1 MISKLST
8 LILGML
14 AENKKNPYEI
24 TKILE
29 ALELRR
35 WFSIADSTVYA
46 TVNSLKKKGLITGE
60 KIRESNFP
68 AKTVYSITAEGEFE
82 LHQSI
87 SNYFEKSDPTTS
99 EFDIAILFMHNL
111 SKEELLKILKSKLE
125 LIEALNYKIKK
136 RLVNLENKRDKQ
148 ITGIILLKH
157 RMYFIEA
164 ESKTI
169 KELVKHINLGE
180 NLSPKQPLD
189 LRINKI

>member
-1 MISKLST
+1 MISKFST
-8 LILGML
+8 LILGTL
-14 AENKKNPYEI
+14 AESKKNPYEI
-24 TKILE
+24 TKMLE
-29 ALELRR
+29 ALELRK

-46 TVNSLKKKGLITGE
+46 TVNSLSKKGLITGE
-60 KIRESNFP
+60 KIKESNFP

-111 SKEELLKILKSKLE
+111 GKEELLKIFKSKLE
-125 LIEALNYKIKK
+125 SLESASYMIKR

-148 ITGIILLKH
+148 TTGIILLKH

-169 KELVKHINLGE
+169 KELVRHVNLGG
-180 NLSPKQPLD
+180 NISPEQPLD
-189 LRINKI
+189 LRLN